1 MTILFSIIFALLIAA
16 LITVIVVL
24 TKQTKNEKK
33 EKLVEFI
40 QKTLEA
46 KGVVVKNTYF
56 VNNELI
62 LAINKKETK
71 LAVIQEFDVASNS
84 LKYFEINTNF
94 ITSIE
99 KTMYGINIE
108 YVLQG
113 NKDTLFIQ
121 TKSKEIE
128 NLIHELY
135 KAAGVRKL
143 AEKYMINSFPYSTS
157 SDWECSFIWAY
168 KPTGNS
174 FAYYKT
180 TEKQAIYKLN
190 LLKEFF
196 TIDVKYNYFEAPV
209 LGIAQQLSVY
219 DTSFLNEIFISLLND
234 IKQKTT
240 TVFDNRIYY
249 DTYRDCV
256 YLTNGT
262 TSLQSVLLGKIED
275 VYYKEDRLTFSL
287 VDEEKVINFLADK
300 FMLEEFENFTTTYNL
315 RKIAQSFDYTVDKL
329 INTTEGTKFIIDYS
343 RDRVVYCAGLNSFAK
358 FNYMTI
364 MFYNLENAEV
374 VKTKE
379 GQFVRIYTKD
389 KNIIDVSCKKASVAQ
404 YILAQIKTII
414 S

>member
-1 MTILFSIIFALLIAA
+1 MTIIFSIIFIFLIAA

-24 TKQTKNEKK
+24 NKQTKVEKNEK
-33 EKLVEFI
+33 LSQFI
-40 QKTLEA
+40 QKTLDT
-46 KGVVVKNTYF
+46 KGFVVKKVYY
-56 VNNELI
+56 VNKELI
-62 LAINKKETK
+62 MAVNKKENK
-71 LAVIQEFDVASNS
+71 LAVIQNLDIDANS

-99 KTMYGINIE
+99 KTMYGINLE
-108 YVLQG
+108 YITQG
-113 NKDTLFIQ
+113 NKNTLFIQ
-121 TKSKEIE
+121 TKNKDIE
-128 NLIHELY
+128 DLLHYLY
-135 KAAGVRKL
+135 KNAGVRKL
-143 AEKYMINSFPYSTS
+143 AEKYMITSFPYSAS

-168 KPTGNS
+168 KPIGS
-174 FAYYKT
+174 AFAYYKT

-196 TIDVKYNYFEAPV
+196 TIDVKYNYFEAPI

-219 DTSFLNEIFISLLND
+219 ETSFLNEIFTSLLNN

-240 TVFDNRIYY
+240 TIIDNRIYY
-249 DTYRDCV
+249 DSYKDCV

-262 TSLQSVLLGKIED
+262 TSLQSVLLGKVED

-300 FMLEEFENFTTTYNL
+300 FLLEEFENFVTTYNL

-329 INTTEGTKFIIDYS
+329 INTTDGTKFIIDYS
-343 RDRVVYCAGLNSFAK
+343 RDRVVYCAGLNSFSK

-374 VKTKE
+374 EKTKD

-389 KNIIDVSCKKASVAQ
+389 KNIIDVSCKKSSVAQ